1 LTIFENT
8 AGAGHVRRGPAT
20 LGTPAPGT
28 LLTRRAQIGPSSLDV
43 AARTAEA
50 IVATS
55 EPVRRRGPS
64 PSGDPGDWLEVLDI
78 AGCDLPAGAPV
89 LRGHDFNNPDALIGV
104 VENSRVEAGQLV
116 ARLRFSERAAIDELL
131 RDLSA
136 GIGTGVSI
144 GYEVKQWE
152 RR

>member
-1 LTIFENT
+1 
-8 AGAGHVRRGPAT
+8 
-20 LGTPAPGT
+20 
-28 LLTRRAQIGPSSLDV
+28 LTRRAQIGPSSLDV

-64 PSGDPGDWLEVLDI
+64 PSGDPSDWLEVLDI

-89 LRGHDFNNPDALIGV
+89 LRGHDFNNPEALIGV
-104 VENSRVEAGQLV
+104 VENSRVEAGQLI
-116 ARLRFSERAAIDELL
+116 ARLRFSTRPAVDELL

-144 GYEVKQWE
+144 GYEVLKWQ